1 MNSSQLLWLLPLLP
15 LTGSLVLGSISLATA
30 SRPQGAS
37 ERLIGV
43 LAVLFPALAFLL
55 TATLAAG
62 LPLGESLRQ
71 TVSPW
76 IVADHITVN
85 FGFLFDDLSRIM
97 LLFITG
103 IGSLITLYSVGY
115 MHGDRGFT
123 RFMAY
128 LNLFLFSMVTLVL
141 SDNLVL
147 TFLGWEGVGLCSY
160 LLIGFW
166 HKDPANVVAANKA
179 FLVNRVGDLGFLL
192 GIFALIALAGSAGIS
207 YPELRDWLRNPLNAD
222 FIVGQGH
229 VLIIMATFFLFWG
242 CTAKSAQI
250 PLLTWLPDA
259 MAGPTPVSALIHA
272 ATMVTSGIY
281 LVARLSDLFVL
292 SPLVMVLITLAG
304 LGTAMWAAIAG
315 LFQDDIKKVLA
326 YSTVSQLGFMFLAV
340 GCGAF
345 DSAIFHVFT
354 HAFFKAALFLGAGSV
369 IHALAGNQDLRFMG
383 GLAKKLPI
391 TFGILAAGWISIIGI
406 PGTAGFWSKDL
417 LLEKVYASGPIGPVL
432 YFLALATAVLTAIY
446 MTRMMVLTFAGSF
459 RGDHHT
465 LEHAHESPWTMQV
478 PMIVLAVG
486 SLLAGFLWAG
496 LIPGLDLFERTLSSV
511 VGVAQSAKHGAEHH
525 GPSPWIFAIAGT
537 AAAFVGALLGYLG
550 YGRKA
555 PSTLGAASPQGFGK
569 RWTLAFDSLHLI
581 VIFPTKALAWIS
593 DMVVQPLF
601 ERTQIVLG
609 YMASG
614 TGDAIRKLQQ
624 PSLRI
629 QLGMAIAG
637 AVILTASILKEV
649 L

>member
-1 MNSSQLLWLLPLLP
+1 MNSSNILWLLPLLP
-15 LTGSLVLGSISLATA
+15 LTGTLVLGGISLATA
-30 SRPQGAS
+30 QRSQGAS
-37 ERLIGV
+37 ERLIGI
-43 LAVLFPALAFLL
+43 LAVLFPTLAFVL
-55 TATLAAG
+55 TAFLAAN
-62 LPLGESLRQ
+62 LPLGQALRQ
-71 TVSPW
+71 TVAPW
-76 IVADHITVN
+76 ILADQLSVS

-115 MHGDRGFT
+115 MHGDRGFA

-166 HKDPANVVAANKA
+166 HKDPANAVAANKA

-192 GIFALIALAGSAGIS
+192 GMFALIALAGNAGIS
-207 YPELRDWLRNPLNAD
+207 YPELRDWLRNPLNGELIA
-222 FIVGQGH
+222 GNGH
-229 VLIIMATFFLFWG
+229 VLIVMATFFLFWG

-281 LVARLSDLFVL
+281 LVARLSDLFIL

-326 YSTVSQLGFMFLAV
+326 YSTVSQLGFMFLAA

-369 IHALAGNQDLRFMG
+369 IHALAGDQDLRRMG
-383 GLAKKLPI
+383 GLAKKLPL
-391 TFGILAAGWISIIGI
+391 TFLILVSGWISIIGI

-432 YFLALATAVLTAIY
+432 YALALGTAILTAVY
-446 MTRMMVLTFAGSF
+446 MTRMMVLAFAGTF

-478 PMIVLAVG
+478 PMILLAVG

-496 LIPGLDLFERTLSSV
+496 LIPGADIFERTLSSV
-511 VGVAQSAKHGAEHH
+511 VGVAQSVKLSTEHH
-525 GPSPWIFAIAGT
+525 GPSPWVFALAGT
-537 AAAFVGALLGYLG
+537 AAALVGAASGWFF

-555 PSTLGAASPQGFGK
+555 PSIEGEPAPRGFGK
-569 RWTLAFDSLHLI
+569 RWTMAFDSLHL
-581 VIFPTKALAWIS
+581 VAVLPTKALAWVS
-593 DMVVQPLF
+593 DIVVQALL
-601 ERTQIVLG
+601 ERTQIVFG
-609 YMASG
+609 YMAAGAG
-614 TGDAIRKLQQ
+614 TAIRKLQQ

-637 AVILTASILKEV
+637 AVVLMASILKEMF
-649 L
+649 